1 MNHRFDQDWQK
12 LVALARQAPAEDG
25 DVALPPGFATRV
37 AALAAATPPAPW
49 GGLERLALR
58 GFVAA
63 AACCAGAVA
72 YSYFDHT
79 AEPAYDTAVDDSVLE
94 LLDIS

>member
-1 MNHRFDQDWQK
+1 MNRFDQDWQK
-12 LVALARQAPAEDG
+12 LVAWARQAPGRDEGID
-25 DVALPPGFATRV
+25 LPPGFATRV
-37 AALAAATPPAPW
+37 AALGASAAATPW

-63 AACCAGAVA
+63 AACCMAVVA
-72 YSYFDHT
+72 YSYFGQT
-79 AEPAYDTAVDDSVLE
+79 AEPSYDTAVDDTMLE